1 MSTNTDKQAGG
12 RATPEQ
18 MPRKHIYVVNQS
30 PDFLDVIRLLL
41 QCEQYN
47 VTTTNFVP
55 NSFET
60 IEAAQPS
67 LLIVDLIPG
76 EQAGWDLLRSLRQSA
91 STRDIPVLLLSTT
104 PRLLDEAKDQH
115 DEFGGDSYLRKPLDL
130 EDLLARV
137 EELVGEA

>member
-1 MSTNTDKQAGG
+1 MS
-12 RATPEQ
+12 
-18 MPRKHIYVVNQS
+18 RKHIYIVNQS
-30 PDFLDVIRLLL
+30 PDFLDVIRMLL

-60 IEAAQPS
+60 IEVAQPS

-76 EQAGWDLLRSLRQSA
+76 EQAGWDLLRSLRRSA

-104 PRLLDEAKDQH
+104 PRLLEEAKDQH
-115 DEFGGDSYLRKPLDL
+115 DEFGGDCYLRKPLALD
-130 EDLLARV
+130 DLLARV